1 MNQNYFKG
9 NIVGNSTA
17 SLEKVSIVHSIAEA
31 EVHNFNIAFW
41 IQEQILK
48 LKVTMHHHV
57 VVIVFHPWYNLFP
70 QHRIN
75 IHSSLMRSRILMV
88 SFVKT
93 QQ

>member
-1 MNQNYFKG
+1 
-9 NIVGNSTA
+9 
-17 SLEKVSIVHSIAEA
+17 
-31 EVHNFNIAFW
+31 
-41 IQEQILK
+41 
-48 LKVTMHHHV
+48 MHHHV